1 MASAKIKNLL
11 VDLEKRFFEQ
21 AQRIHHNNLLNN
33 ILAKIEGNNG
43 NAGDAIMLDYEGF
56 VYETNATNIFVVK
69 KGHVLTPHADY
80 CLPGITRA
88 TILESFKCSEH
99 KKEKIRHISRS
110 IYCP

>member
-21 AQRIHHNNLLNN
+21 AQR
-33 ILAKIEGNNG
+33 IEGNNG

-88 TILESFKCSEH
+88 TVSCFTFYLQIALTSPLTESLFHMMSNNK
-99 KKEKIRHISRS
+99 RS
-110 IYCP
+110 VDQEC